1 MVLSGIMKKII
12 IIVFVVF
19 FVALLSLSA
28 TFFYMV
34 KPQGEIYDVVHFEI
48 MQGDTINSISRKL
61 TEEGLIPT
69 GGSKVFSLLARY
81 LKLDRGLKTGYYEL
95 NGSMNMLD
103 ILDSFGSGRNQ
114 MLERF
119 VIVEGKNIYEIADMF
134 DEKGLVSRFDFL
146 TAASNQTILKEY
158 NIPTPTV
165 EGYLFPSTYYIAKGH
180 SAETYIRLMIDTL
193 FEQFPKEE
201 LEKRSSELGLTFHEV
216 LTLAS
221 IIEKEAGAVE
231 ERPLVASVFYN
242 RLNKNIRLESCATT
256 IYAIALQSGGTIS
269 QPKLEARHTR
279 MTIPYNTY
287 RNAGLPPG
295 PISSVSKASLNSV
308 LYPDESN
315 YLFFVS
321 KRNGFH
327 EFSETYS
334 QHNINIDRYLR

>member
-1 MVLSGIMKKII
+1 MKKVIITLLAII
-12 IIVFVVF
+12 IIGAIS
-19 FVALLSLSA
+19 VAA
-28 TFFYMV
+28 TVLYIL
-34 KPQGEIYDVVHFEI
+34 KPQGQIYDVVHIEI
-48 MQGDTINSISRKL
+48 MQGDTISSIARKL
-61 TEEGLIPT
+61 VDEKMIN
-69 GGSKVFSLLARY
+69 SKSPKIFSLIARY
-81 LKLDRGLKTGYYEL
+81 LKHDRGLKTGYYEL
-95 NGSMNMLD
+95 NGSMNMIE
-103 ILDSFGSGRNQ
+103 ILETFSSGRNQ
-114 MLERF
+114 VLEKF
-119 VIVEGKNIYEIADMF
+119 VVIEGKNIYEVADMF
-134 DEKGLVSRFDFL
+134 EERGLVSRFDFL
-146 TAASNQTILKEY
+146 TAASNKAILDQY

-180 SAETYIRLMIDTL
+180 SAETYIKLMIDTL

-221 IIEKEAGAVE
+221 VVEKEAGAE
-231 ERPLVASVFYN
+231 SERPLVASVFYN
-242 RLNKNIRLESCATT
+242 RLARNIRLESCATT

-295 PISSVSKASLNSV
+295 PISSVSRASLNSV
-308 LYPDESN
+308 LYPDESK
-315 YLFFVS
+315 YLYFVS